1 MEIKNKYINIW
12 FSKSILHQNI
22 KQLVKSIAQC
32 LTQYLTWMDI
42 CIQLGLYP
50 RLSMAI

>member
-1 MEIKNKYINIW
+1 MSYLTNKRLYY
-12 FSKSILHQNI
+12 SKSTLYQKIRN
-22 KQLVKSIAQC
+22 
-32 LTQYLTWMDI
+32 LTESVIQYLTWMDI